1 MSLKTSDT
9 GRVRQRVG
17 QQPHATIASTV
28 RGQAVVAGSQFGVG
42 GAGDGCHAFAIIGDA
57 RCAEDGVHFYR
68 QLQSRRGR

>member
-28 RGQAVVAGSQFGVG
+28 RGKVVVAGSQLGVG
-42 GAGDGCHAFAIIGDA
+42 GEGDGRHALAII
-57 RCAEDGVHFYR
+57 
-68 QLQSRRGR
+68 